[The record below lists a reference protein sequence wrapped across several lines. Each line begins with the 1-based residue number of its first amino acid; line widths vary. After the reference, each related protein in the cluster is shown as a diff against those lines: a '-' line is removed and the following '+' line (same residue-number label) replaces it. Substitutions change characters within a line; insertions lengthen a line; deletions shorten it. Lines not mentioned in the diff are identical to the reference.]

1 MKKYNLVIDIGNTHT
16 VFGIYEDFTL
26 IHSWRLRT
34 DQLRTEDEYF
44 SILKTLADNNK
55 INLNNIS
62 ACSLSSVVPN
72 LTRSFTHLVKKYF
85 DTDLIIANGYLDLGL
100 KYPVDNPGFIGAD
113 LIVNA
118 FAAKEKYHKNCI
130 ICDFGTATTIQLIG
144 ENGYF
149 YGTIISPGVY
159 TSASKLFEK
168 ASQLSNIELSSPK
181 KLLGTNTK
189 DALLSGIVKG
199 NALMIDGFIKEI
211 KEKYKECNNIVS
223 IATGGLSKLIGE
235 SSSEIDIIDSTLTL
249 DGLNRIC
256 EFKKGEND

>member
-1 MKKYNLVIDIGNTHT
+1 MKKYNLVIDIGNTHI
-16 VFGIYEDFTL
+16 VFGIYENYTL

-34 DQLRTEDEYF
+34 DTLRTEDEYF
-44 SILKTLADNNK
+44 SILRTLAVNNE
-55 INLNNIS
+55 IDLNQIS

-85 DTDLIIANGYLDLGL
+85 LTDLIIANALLDLGL
-100 KYPVDNPGFIGAD
+100 KYPVKNPEFIGAD

-118 FAAKEKYHKNCI
+118 FAAKEKFGEDCI
-130 ICDFGTATTIQLIG
+130 ICDFGTATTIQLVG
-144 ENGYF
+144 KDGYF
-149 YGTIISPGVY
+149 YGTIIAPGVY

-181 KLLGTNTK
+181 ELLGTNTK

-199 NALMIDGFIKEI
+199 NALMIDGFIREI
-211 KEKYKECNNIVS
+211 KDKYKNLGKIIT
-223 IATGGLSKLIGE
+223 IATGGLSKLIGN
-235 SSSEIDIIDSTLTL
+235 SSQELDIIDSTLTL

-256 EFKKGEND
+256 EIKKDENV

>member
-1 MKKYNLVIDIGNTHT
+1 MKKFNLVIDIGNTHT
-16 VFGIYEDFTL
+16 VFGIYENFTL

-44 SILKTLADNNK
+44 SILKTLAVSDN
-55 INLNNIS
+55 IDLNSIS

-85 DTDLIIANGYLDLGL
+85 KTDLIIANGFLDLGL
-100 KYPVDNPGFIGAD
+100 KYPVENPGFIGAD
-113 LIVNA
+113 LVVNA
-118 FAAKEKYHKNCI
+118 FAAKEKYKKNCI
-130 ICDFGTATTIQLIG
+130 ICDFGTATTIQLVG
-144 ENGYF
+144 KDGYF

-159 TSASKLFEK
+159 TSATKLFEK
-168 ASQLSNIELSSPK
+168 ASLLSNIELSSPQN
-181 KLLGTNTK
+181 LLGTNTK

-199 NALMIDGFIKEI
+199 NALMIDGFIREI
-211 KEKYKECNNIVS
+211 KEKYAECEDIVS

-235 SSSEIDIIDSTLTL
+235 SSQEIDIVDPTLTL

-256 EFKKGEND
+256 ELKKVDND